1 MWKESYM
8 SYKSKW
14 RQISVCDLP
23 PLSCISAYLNS
34 RLPSEEGEA
43 AFDYLLTQEAFESWD
58 Q

>member
-1 MWKESYM
+1 M